1 MKSEGGPTH
10 AEKTKPPVRGKGNA
24 PKINR
29 KGMFWNSSGA
39 LSFGVARDRNQEVV
53 MIPSYLVLKMARSGK
68 SLRIYH
74 ETKEGIVLED
84 EKALLSVSR

>member
-1 MKSEGGPTH
+1 
-10 AEKTKPPVRGKGNA
+10 
-24 PKINR
+24 
-29 KGMFWNSSGA
+29 MFWNSSGA

-53 MIPSYLVLKMARSGK
+53 MVPSYLVLKMLRSGK
-68 SLRIYH
+68 SLCIYH